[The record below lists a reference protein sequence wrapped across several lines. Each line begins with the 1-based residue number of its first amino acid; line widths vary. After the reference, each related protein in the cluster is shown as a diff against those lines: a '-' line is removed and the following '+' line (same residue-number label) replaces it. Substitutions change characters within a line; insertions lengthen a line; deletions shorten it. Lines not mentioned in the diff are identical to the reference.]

1 MCPPSK
7 ELQPSKTP
15 AEPDGSR
22 MAMSSTEGH
31 GRIEKLNRPVLL
43 AQQTGEV
50 HNPMRWQPN
59 PAAVF
64 TQAVAK

>member
-1 MCPPSK
+1 
-7 ELQPSKTP
+7 
-15 AEPDGSR
+15 

-31 GRIEKLNRPVLL
+31 GRIKKLNRPVLL

-50 HNPMRWQPN
+50 HNPMRWQSD